1 MTSTLPDSP
10 IALSLQD
17 IISLPTEAEP
27 LLELLSYDQIESIEQ
42 TLLKVKKRKR
52 LKKEAVK
59 HMDSVE
65 LKEGI
70 EWISFVCSHNRTVK
84 RYSIRIDI
92 HQVPDLDIMDEKFK
106 NENCVRFFFFFFL
119 FSFFNLIISRFILE
133 PMYKKINIMV
143 TDGRMRQS
151 ATSWDGN

>member
-52 LKKEAVK
+52 LKKETVK

-92 HQVPDLDIMDEKFK
+92 HQVPDLDVMDEKFK
-106 NENCVRFFFFFFL
+106 NENCVRFFFFL
-119 FSFFNLIISRFILE
+119 FSFYLIISRFILE
-133 PMYKKINIMV
+133 PTYKRINIMV
-143 TDGRMRQS
+143 TDGHMRQS
-151 ATSWDGN
+151 ATFWDGN